1 MEQIRGGGKQLRH
14 VTSEDRAKARPER
27 DSRDELLDQIRTGVT
42 LKKVDPDSLHH
53 HRCVCERDAV
63 LLISACRNHKGHM
76 TTYSFLTLF

>member
-53 HRCVCERDAV
+53 HR
-63 LLISACRNHKGHM
+63 
-76 TTYSFLTLF
+76 